1 MPSDNREIITRK
13 DIIMKKYTKEE
24 ELLNTISHSLGIVAG
39 IVIGI
44 LFFIKS
50 AGSGDAYV
58 IVSLLLYLFGM
69 LSSYISS
76 TAYHACSPDNPLKL
90 KLRKCDHAAIYW
102 HIAGSYSPITLI
114 ALRDCGYWG
123 WGLFIFVWL
132 CAIAGTIISLRKLKP
147 HNRVET
153 VCFVLM
159 GMVVLV
165 AFKPLLEAVP
175 FSVVGWIIAEG
186 VCYVAGAV
194 LYSFHKLKHMHSV
207 FHIFVLLGT
216 ICHMVAV
223 WKIIG

>member
-1 MPSDNREIITRK
+1 
-13 DIIMKKYTKEE
+13 MKKYTKEE
-24 ELLNTISHSLGIVAG
+24 EKFNAISHAAG
-39 IVIGI
+39 IVIGTI
-44 LFFIKS
+44 VGALFLRTAIKS
-50 AGSGDAYV
+50 GD
-58 IVSLLLYLFGM
+58 SLMVLGVVLYIFGT
-69 LSSYISS
+69 LASYIFS
-76 TAYHACSPDNPLKL
+76 TSYHACSPDRALKQR
-90 KLRKCDHAAIYW
+90 LRKFDHAAIYW
-102 HIAGSYSPITLI
+102 HIAGCYSPITLV
-114 ALRDCGYWG
+114 ALRDSGYWG
-123 WGLFIFVWL
+123 RGLFIFVWL

-194 LYSFHKLKHMHSV
+194 LYSFHKVKHMHSV

-223 WKIIG
+223 WKIIGG